1 MHISLTPQLEEYVQQ
16 KIATGRYNNASEVMR
31 EALRVLI
38 EREEEREAK
47 LQALRQAIQ
56 DSINSGSAGELDMEE
71 IIIKARAE
79 RDAKRAGQRS

>member
-1 MHISLTPQLEEYVQQ
+1 MHVSLTPQLEDYVQQ

-38 EREEEREAK
+38 EREEERETK

-56 DSINSGSAGELDMEE
+56 DSIKSGPSIPLDIEA
-71 IIIKARAE
+71 IIGKARQE
-79 RDAKRAGQRS
+79 RDSEQGR